1 MSIPTM
7 MSRSTRAFTIVAC
20 LALVGACEKEEKDS
34 DSAATDGG
42 GTAESSATNATNA
55 TEGGS
60 DPTEGSSASSPAT
73 GDTSDTSGQ
82 VCEGDWSLGSV
93 PFSGDPTLGQACDDP
108 VVPKNCADGTYI
120 KFADT
125 NECICIAL
133 CSSLGVSAGQ
143 NCTDD
148 GKWVCANI
156 EATNA
161 GRWQRELPA
170 AGPRRLFAF
179 PAQSNFSG
187 DCADFDAAISPGAVE
202 VVATAQAATAS
213 SADEG
218 QWGAALQAM
227 GPEELMTLRAA
238 AVLGARFDAGVVATL
253 LEAEA
258 GAAALVAAGVV
269 AAGVVAVCLAAGASE
284 ATADA
289 LRHDVGEDAFIRVED
304 ADEALAT
311 LRARGLLG

>member
-82 VCEGDWSLGSV
+82 VCEGDWTLGSV

-143 NCTDD
+143 NCTND
-148 GKWVCANI
+148 GNWVCANI

-161 GRWQRELPA
+161 NMN
-170 AGPRRLFAF
+170 
-179 PAQSNFSG
+179 S
-187 DCADFDAAISPGAVE
+187 
-202 VVATAQAATAS
+202 ATACVAAAWNVCTSGGSSTGGDSAS
-213 SADEG
+213 ASGGDSASASGGDSASASG
-218 QWGAALQAM
+218 GDSSTGDACAPSGAACSFSSDCCSDDC
-227 GPEELMTLRAA
+227 
-238 AVLGARFDAGVVATL
+238 VFD
-253 LEAEA
+253 
-258 GAAALVAAGVV
+258 
-269 AAGVVAVCLAAGASE
+269 VCA
-284 ATADA
+284 
-289 LRHDVGEDAFIRVED
+289 
-304 ADEALAT
+304 
-311 LRARGLLG
+311 